1 MRIIIVEDEP
11 NTREGIQNMI
21 RRYTEHQV
29 AAVAENGEEG
39 LEMIEKYRP
48 HLVIT
53 DVRMPRMNGLE
64 MLEAVKKKGIDVQAV
79 VLTGYSEFEY
89 ARQALRLGVAEYV
102 LKPLSLD
109 DFLSALEQIEARLE
123 QKKAERMLPE
133 QMLWAYICGD
143 REKRACLYPMLTE
156 ELQINER
163 VKSTLFYVHP
173 CSGLAGVANEMA
185 EKTREL
191 LGNMC
196 MEGYYILAL
205 GKGSDY
211 LVLLTDTGRNSH
223 LYTVFETRIL
233 KRLQEEWRCRCSCV
247 EIWGLKDIDERL
259 EKLRQL
265 FDYGFSCPDDML
277 LDEEQVKKLAYEK
290 LEYPERL
297 ENRLIRALRE
307 GRKEKVKETGEE
319 FIRTVIL
326 GKATEACIK
335 EYTLRLA
342 AGILKLVAEFHENAE
357 REWGLFSIITQIT
370 NAMSSQEAADQF
382 EKILDIVGS
391 QTLDDGEQEKETEN
405 GLVLTA
411 LTYIREN
418 YAGDIGLAD
427 TAAVCGI
434 SQEHL
439 SKLFYRE
446 MGINFSHFL
455 QNFRI
460 SAAKRLLDTGN
471 YKVYEVAEMVGFHD
485 QKYFVTVFKKICGVT
500 PSVYR
505 KEHER

>member
-1 MRIIIVEDEP
+1 M
-11 NTREGIQNMI
+11 
-21 RRYTEHQV
+21 
-29 AAVAENGEEG
+29 
-39 LEMIEKYRP
+39 
-48 HLVIT
+48 
-53 DVRMPRMNGLE
+53 
-64 MLEAVKKKGIDVQAV
+64 
-79 VLTGYSEFEY
+79 
-89 ARQALRLGVAEYV
+89 

-319 FIRTVIL
+319 FIRTVSL

-405 GLVLTA
+405 GLVLNA
-411 LTYIREN
+411 LAYIREN

>member
-277 LDEEQVKKLAYEK
+277 LDEEQV
-290 LEYPERL
+290 

-405 GLVLTA
+405 GLVLNA
-411 LTYIREN
+411 LAYIREN

>member
-11 NTREGIQNMI
+11 KTREGILNMI
-21 RRYTEHQV
+21 RRYTDHQV
-29 AAVAENGEEG
+29 VAVAENGEDG
-39 LEMIEKYRP
+39 LALIEKYRP

-53 DVRMPRMNGLE
+53 DVRMPKMNGLD
-64 MLEAVKKKGIDVQAV
+64 MLEEVKSRHIDVQAV

-89 ARQALRLGVAEYV
+89 ARRALRLGVAEYV
-102 LKPLSLD
+102 LKPLALD
-109 DFLSALEQIEARLE
+109 DFLSALEQTEARLE

-143 REKRACLYPMLTE
+143 REKRASLYPMLTE

-163 VKSTLFYVHP
+163 VKSTMFYVHP
-173 CSGLAGVANEMA
+173 GIDMAGVANEMA

-191 LGNMC
+191 LETMC
-196 MEGYYILAL
+196 MEGYYILLL
-205 GKGSDY
+205 GQGSDY
-211 LVLLTDTGRNSH
+211 LILLTDTARNSH
-223 LYTVFETRIL
+223 LYTVFETRVL
-233 KRLQEEWRCRCSCV
+233 KKLQEEWRCRCSCV

-259 EKLRQL
+259 EKLRLL
-265 FDYGFSCPDDML
+265 FDQGFSCPDEML
-277 LDEEQVKKLAYEK
+277 LDEEQVKNLSYEK

-297 ENRLIRALRE
+297 ENRMIRGIRE
-307 GRKEKVKETGEE
+307 GNGQLVKETGEE

-326 GKATEACIK
+326 GNGTETCIK
-335 EYTLRLA
+335 EYTFRFA
-342 AGILKLVAEFHENAE
+342 AGILKLVSEMHENAE
-357 REWGLFSIITQIT
+357 REWGLLSIITQIT

-382 EKILDIVGS
+382 RKILDIIGN
-391 QTLDDGEQEKETEN
+391 QAMEGEKAGKETEN

-411 LTYIREN
+411 LAYIREN
-418 YAGDIGLAD
+418 YAKDIGLTD

-460 SAAKRLLDTGN
+460 SAAKRLLDTGSH
-471 YKVYEVAEMVGFHD
+471 KVYEVAEMVGFHD

>member
-11 NTREGIQNMI
+11 KTREGILNMI
-21 RRYTEHQV
+21 RRYTDHQV
-29 AAVAENGEEG
+29 VAVAENGLEG
-39 LEMIEKYRP
+39 LEMIEKHRP

-53 DVRMPRMNGLE
+53 DVRMPRMNGLD
-64 MLEAVKKKGIDVQAV
+64 MLEEVKKRHIDVQAV

-102 LKPLSLD
+102 MKPLSLD
-109 DFLSALEQIEARLE
+109 DFLAALEQAEARLE

-133 QMLWAYICGD
+133 QMLWSYICGD
-143 REKRACLYPMLTE
+143 QEKRTSLYPILSE
-156 ELQINER
+156 ELQINGR
-163 VKSTLFYVHP
+163 VKSTMFYIHP
-173 CSGLAGVANEMA
+173 GSDLAGVANEMA

-191 LGNMC
+191 LETMC
-196 MEGYYILAL
+196 MEGYYILVL
-205 GKGSDY
+205 GRGSDY

-233 KRLQEEWRCRCSCV
+233 KKLQEEWRCRCSCV
-247 EIWGLKDIDERL
+247 EIWGLKDIDEKL
-259 EKLRQL
+259 AELRQL
-265 FDYGFSCPDDML
+265 FDRGFSCPDEML
-277 LDEEQVKKLAYEK
+277 LDEEQVEKLTYEK

-297 ENRLIRALRE
+297 ENRMIRFLRE
-307 GRKEKVKETGEE
+307 GNGEKVKETGQE
-319 FIRTVIL
+319 FIHTVIL
-326 GKATEACIK
+326 GNATEACIK
-335 EYTLRLA
+335 EYTLRFA
-342 AGILKLVAEFHENAE
+342 AGILKLISEFHENAE
-357 REWGLFSIITQIT
+357 REWGLLSIITQIT

-382 EKILDIVGS
+382 EKILDIIS
-391 QTLDDGEQEKETEN
+391 DQALEGEEAGKVTEN
-405 GLVLTA
+405 SLVLTA
-411 LTYIREN
+411 LAYIREN

-427 TAAVCGI
+427 TASVCGI

-455 QNFRI
+455 QNFRV
-460 SAAKRLLDTGN
+460 SAAKRLLDTGK

-485 QKYFVTVFKKICGVT
+485 QKYFVTVFKKLCGVT
-500 PSVYR
+500 PSVYK